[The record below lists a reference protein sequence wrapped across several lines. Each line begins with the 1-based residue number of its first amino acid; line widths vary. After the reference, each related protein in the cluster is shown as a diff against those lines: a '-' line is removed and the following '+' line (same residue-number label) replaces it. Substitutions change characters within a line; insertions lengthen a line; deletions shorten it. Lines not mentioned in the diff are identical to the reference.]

1 MRSLKE
7 QAVCFFCFAPDF
19 IVIAAGRLFFLRLF
33 IFFMTGECFGV
44 GNLQLNLK
52 DYGEL

>member
-19 IVIAAGRLFFLRLF
+19 IVIAAGRLFFCFVCLF
-33 IFFMTGECFGV
+33 FHAPGSEI
-44 GNLQLNLK
+44 
-52 DYGEL
+52 YSSI